1 LTLSRW
7 TRIAVAVAI
16 ALAVAVVTVAA
27 VLLVASPEPPLGERL
42 ADSLVDAAAGPGGF
56 FVADGPCEPQ
66 GGRRWLCGIEDDPGS
81 GASDTYLVELGRDGC
96 WSGARTDD
104 PPGGQPLRGCME

>member
-1 LTLSRW
+1 LTLSRR
-7 TRIAVAVAI
+7 TRIAVAI

-42 ADSLVDAAAGPGGF
+42 ADSLVDAAAAPDG

-66 GGRRWLCGIEDDPGS
+66 GGRRWLCRIEDDPGS
-81 GASDTYLVELGRDGC
+81 GASDTYLVELGHDGC

>member
-1 LTLSRW
+1 LTLSRR
-7 TRIAVAVAI
+7 TRIAVAI

-27 VLLVASPEPPLGERL
+27 VLLVWPEPPLGERL
-42 ADSLVDAAAGPGGF
+42 ADSLVDAAGPGG

-66 GGRRWLCGIEDDPGS
+66 GGWRWLCGIEDDPGS
-81 GASDTYLVELGRDGC
+81 GGSDTYLVELGRDGC
-96 WSGARTDD
+96 WSGARTVD